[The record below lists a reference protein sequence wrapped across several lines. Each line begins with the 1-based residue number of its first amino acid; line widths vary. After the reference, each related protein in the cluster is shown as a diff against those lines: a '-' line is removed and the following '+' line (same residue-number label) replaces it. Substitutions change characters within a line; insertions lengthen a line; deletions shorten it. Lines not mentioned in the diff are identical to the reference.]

1 MIILFNMKKYLLL
14 SIYLMLNSVALFAV
28 EKGKQYEYFRT
39 GVYVSVDLSAGK
51 TFNERMNSSYG
62 IDIAAGYRFCPQ
74 FVVAAGFGGHAYSNT
89 TATCGGTVV
98 RNVETTSVP
107 VFIRLRSDILDKK
120 VSPYVQLDIGYSFV
134 FLYSRDALGLIKYND
149 KVFMNRVY
157 DMGFSTLEDY
167 ESYFRQNVSG
177 NSASVDAQWA
187 AELERLKNF
196 SNGKREYI
204 TYEDVHV
211 QYGKNGLFG
220 NLELGV
226 GWDLSGVLRMNLG
239 ILAGLSQSYYG
250 TCLRTLDNEFLH
262 FGRMDT
268 LPRGMKDSPI
278 YVRTLGQKDFK
289 DSFEFDLKVKIGFT
303 F

>member
-1 MIILFNMKKYLLL
+1 MKRFLITSITLLVL
-14 SIYLMLNSVALFAV
+14 ASVAHAS
-28 EKGKQYEYFRT
+28 KKPEYFQK
-39 GVYVSVDLSAGK
+39 GAFFSVDLSAGNS
-51 TFNERMNSSYG
+51 FNERINTSYG
-62 IDIAAGYRFCPQ
+62 IDMAAGYRFCPQ
-74 FVVAAGFGGHAYSNT
+74 FVLAAGFGGHAYSNS
-89 TATCGGTVV
+89 TATCGGSVV
-98 RNVETTSVP
+98 RKVETTSVP

-120 VSPYVQLDIGYSFV
+120 VSPYVQLDLGYSFV

-196 SNGKREYI
+196 SNGRREYI
-204 TYEDVHV
+204 PYDDNHV
-211 QYGKNGLFG
+211 QYGKNGLFA
-220 NLELGV
+220 NLEVGI
-226 GWDLSGVLRMNLG
+226 GWDLAGVLRMNLG

-250 TCLRTLDNEFLH
+250 TCLRTLDNGFLH
-262 FGRMDT
+262 FGR
-268 LPRGMKDSPI
+268 KDSLPHGMREATTF
-278 YVRTLGQKDFK
+278 VRTIGQRDFK
-289 DSFEFDLKVKIGFT
+289 ESFEVDLKVKIGFT